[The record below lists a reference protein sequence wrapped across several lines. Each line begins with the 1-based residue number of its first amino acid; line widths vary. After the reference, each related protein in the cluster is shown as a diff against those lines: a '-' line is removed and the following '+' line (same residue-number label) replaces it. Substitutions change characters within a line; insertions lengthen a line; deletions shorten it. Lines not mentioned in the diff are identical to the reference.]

1 MLLKYNSLG
10 SPPALLEVL
19 TSKFSEPSPVKYQSL
34 GIDDELN
41 DSLTMNALSCAK
53 IVTDSN
59 NAIIKNKCFFM
70 KKST

>member
-1 MLLKYNSLG
+1 M
-10 SPPALLEVL
+10 
-19 TSKFSEPSPVKYQSL
+19 KYQPL

-53 IVTDSN
+53 IVIDSN
-59 NAIIKNKCFFM
+59 NATIKNKCFFM